1 MAVLPRALPR
11 ELLEQIL
18 PGSSP
23 QVAVPPELGQ
33 FAATYK
39 PEFGSVPSSY
49 DPEAEALHSALAA
62 DRKRAGFGAMGQ
74 NLSRAAALVRGEKV
88 GGMALPP
95 MDDGMKEWLS
105 RQGVDAKRAAAA
117 AAAQDAE
124 WNREKFR
131 AGLGMDERKLAEAA
145 AQREAERAARA
156 AERDEDRD
164 FRRDEGEKNRAAMR
178 DARAAAAESR
188 TVLDEERKA
197 RGEQRKTEADAK
209 RYISENFTD
218 TAKPLP
224 PQVLADLQK
233 RDSATAVVLDNADQL
248 ERLLSEGGP
257 AVWGQRAGQMEM
269 LANNIWTELKDIKN
283 LGVLAGPDMGILQGI
298 LADPT
303 QMRSMVK
310 DATAVRD
317 FTQIVRQFKQRMKD
331 DIRRR
336 VKNYGAEP
344 VEGGLYYD
352 APAGG
357 AAADVPKPSATGRPR
372 RTDITSGV
380 TKEWD
385 GKAWIPVEG

>member
-1 MAVLPRALPR
+1 MAIGPRALPR

-23 QVAVPPELGQ
+23 QFAVPPELGQ

-49 DPEAEALHSALAA
+49 DPDAEALHSALAA

-74 NLSRAAALVRGEKV
+74 NLSRAAALIRGEKV

-105 RQGVDAKRAAAA
+105 RQGLAKQRAEGER
-117 AAAQDAE
+117 DE
-124 WNREKFR
+124 RNYNWDREKHGIGVEMKGR
-131 AGLGMDERKLAEAA
+131 ELESAA
-145 AQREAERAARA
+145 AQREAERAARD
-156 AERDEDRD
+156 AERDEDRA
-164 FRRDEGEKNRAAMR
+164 FRREEGDRNRAVQREGRR
-178 DARAAAAESR
+178 DAAEGR
-188 TVLDEERKA
+188 QILNEERAA

-352 APAGG
+352 APAG
-357 AAADVPKPSATGRPR
+357 DVPQPSATGRPR